1 MIIEYGLSN
10 TKLNSVEKIMSRQ
23 NPNAPFVTW
32 QQLTDEIRKNGQY
45 CQEWINRTTPENIV
59 KWIATF
65 Y

>member
-1 MIIEYGLSN
+1 
-10 TKLNSVEKIMSRQ
+10 MSRQ
-23 NPNAPFVTW
+23 NPNAPFITW